1 MKDEEKIRSL
11 SLRKVLILL
20 APCIAIML
28 IYSGVFSEVHAGITK
43 PTTRYRDVKEQFHNM
58 HDNICAA
65 EVYMSKNAVLTDEA
79 AYDYD
84 KICSYPE
91 EAMLFI
97 NDLCENNAI
106 ETNRIRFY
114 HEDDDEGNAE
124 VLVSEI
130 EFECTYE
137 CLLNFMDD
145 VKNKGYN
152 AAVSSVNVFELGDG
166 RINAVVRL
174 NFYFL
179 N

>member
-1 MKDEEKIRSL
+1 MKDEERIRSL

-20 APCIAIML
+20 VPCIAVML

-43 PTTRYRDVKEQFHNM
+43 PATRYRDVKEQFHNM

-65 EVYMSKNAVLTDEA
+65 EIYMGKNAVLTDEA

-106 ETNRIRFY
+106 EINSMRLY
-114 HEDDDEGNAE
+114 HESDAEE

-137 CLLNFMDD
+137 CLLSFMDD
-145 VKNKGYN
+145 VKNKGFN
-152 AAVSSVNVFELGDG
+152 AAVSSVNVFVLGGGG
-166 RINAVVRL
+166 RFNAVVGL
-174 NFYFL
+174 NFYFT
-179 N
+179 